1 MANTRVVNTG
11 GDFVR
16 NPNLPDPEQQATTS
30 NNRTADANRAADI
43 NGGGGLSS
51 FLNLLSC
58 LPICGKK
65 ANTTPVES
73 MEEGI
78 GESFFSFV
86 KLGYNQFIVFKNL
99 LFL

>member
-73 MEEGI
+73 MEE
-78 GESFFSFV
+78 
-86 KLGYNQFIVFKNL
+86 
-99 LFL
+99 